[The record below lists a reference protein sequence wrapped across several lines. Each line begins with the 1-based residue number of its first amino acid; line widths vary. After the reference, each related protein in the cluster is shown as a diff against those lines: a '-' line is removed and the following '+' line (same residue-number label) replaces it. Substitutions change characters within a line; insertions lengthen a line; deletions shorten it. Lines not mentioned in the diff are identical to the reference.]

1 MHLDEFL
8 LAAVILLTA
17 TAVFVSL
24 FKRLGL
30 GSVLGFLAAG
40 MLVGPSGFAI
50 TKDVEGLRHFTEL
63 GVALFLFIIGLEM
76 QPKKLWSMRRSVCS
90 TPAYSGEPEAC
101 AVSASTRRA
110 SSSPIT
116 SVA

>member
-17 TAVFVSL
+17 TAMFVSL

-40 MLVGPSGFAI
+40 VILGPSGFAI
-50 TKDVEGLRHFTEL
+50 TEDVEGLRHFTEL
-63 GVALFLFIIGLEM
+63 GIVLFLFIHRIGNAAEEVVVDAAIGF
-76 QPKKLWSMRRSVCS
+76 WSRL
-90 TPAYSGEPEAC
+90 AAGGF
-101 AVSASTRRA
+101 
-110 SSSPIT
+110 
-116 SVA
+116 

>member
-17 TAVFVSL
+17 TAMFVSL

-40 MLVGPSGFAI
+40 VILGPSGFAI
-50 TKDVEGLRHFTEL
+50 TEDVEGLRHFTEL
-63 GVALFLFIIGLEM
+63 GIVLFLFIIGWCGRPMIRAISLGA
-76 QPKKLWSMRRSVCS
+76 P
-90 TPAYSGEPEAC
+90 PAS
-101 AVSASTRRA
+101 
-110 SSSPIT
+110 
-116 SVA
+116 